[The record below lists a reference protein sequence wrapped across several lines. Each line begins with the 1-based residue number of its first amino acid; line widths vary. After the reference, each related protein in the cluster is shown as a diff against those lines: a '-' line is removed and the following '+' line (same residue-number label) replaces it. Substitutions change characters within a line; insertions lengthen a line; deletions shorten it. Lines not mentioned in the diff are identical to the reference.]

1 MSPICAGNIGPPVVM
16 IAEINA
22 RLRFLKDNRRRL
34 KHLRQSSRIVLRLGR
49 TLSDSDMVRGFN
61 KAGELLVG
69 YRVSVDP
76 EALNRGGVRRRLFGI
91 MTIRSHPE
99 SATSN
104 PHHAWVGSELLKL

>member
-1 MSPICAGNIGPPVVM
+1 MSPVCAGNIGPPVVM

-22 RLRFLKDNRRRL
+22 PLRFLKDDGRRL
-34 KHLRQSSRIVLRLGR
+34 EHLRQSSRIVFRLWR

-91 MTIRSHPE
+91 MTIRSHLE
-99 SATSN
+99 NA
-104 PHHAWVGSELLKL
+104 AWN